1 MIKNLKEN
9 KSFLLLLFLGLYSF
23 AIGLFS
29 NYKELWM
36 AQNGL
41 NTLSISR
48 IITISSIITALILLF
63 FSLRVSTN
71 KLKNGVLISLILKMC
86 TSTILICLNNSK
98 YLFLIKFIMFFDIA
112 FTELILSS
120 IYPLIMSV
128 KRSEEIYVKRE
139 VVESLG
145 GKLSFFIISLMLGRT
160 FGNLFINYNIC
171 LLFSVIVLFLSFTV
185 LMEIKIEDNK
195 EEKYSNICGLV
206 KYLNQNK
213 KIYLYLFLCFMGGM
227 TWSSILG
234 IKMLTLTEKIGLST
248 KSASYFILIMGVIT
262 NILAILIVKYLKFK
276 NDYINAFFKYG
287 IRVVLYLLMF
297 ITNSKTIFFYTI
309 GYLLLTDLTYNFVFN
324 AHFIN
329 NMKEE
334 YTLLFTVIKYC
345 ISLMG
350 NGIGTFICGLIFNLS
365 ISKIGFIMTILGL
378 ATYVIANI
386 LLKVKGSELNLA
398 TKVSQF

>member
-1 MIKNLKEN
+1 MIKRLKEN

-36 AQNGL
+36 AENGL

-48 IITISSIITALILLF
+48 IITISAIITALILLF

-71 KLKNGVLISLILKMC
+71 KLKNGVLISLILNMC

-98 YLFLIKFIMFFDIA
+98 YLFLIKFVMFFDIA
-112 FTELILSS
+112 FTQLIFSS
-120 IYPLIMSV
+120 IYPLLMSV
-128 KRSEEIYVKRE
+128 KKSDEVYVKRE

-145 GKLSFFIISLMLGRT
+145 GKLSFFIISLLLGRT
-160 FGNLFINYNIC
+160 IGGVFINYNIC
-171 LLFSVIVLFLSFTV
+171 LLFSVIFLFLSFIV
-185 LMEIKIEDNK
+185 LMGIEIEDNK
-195 EEKYSNICGLV
+195 KETYPNIFNLI

-213 KIYLYLFLCFMGGM
+213 RIYLYFLLCFIGGM

-234 IKMLTLTEKIGLST
+234 LKMLTLTETIGLST
-248 KSASYFILIMGVIT
+248 KNASYLILIMGILT
-262 NILAILIVKYLKFK
+262 NILAMLIVKYLKFK
-276 NDYINAFFKYG
+276 NDYINTFFKYG
-287 IRVVLYLLMF
+287 LRVVFYLLMF
-297 ITNSKTIFFYTI
+297 ITGSKTIFLYTI
-309 GYLLLTDLTYNFVFN
+309 GYLLLTDLTFNFIFN

-345 ISLMG
+345 ISLIG
-350 NGIGTFICGLIFNLS
+350 NGLGTFICGLIFNFS

-378 ATYVIANI
+378 ITYIVANI
-386 LLKVKGSELNLA
+386 LVKEKDKEL
-398 TKVSQF
+398 THF